1 MGAARKIEVDTHACI
16 GCQACTHVCPANLIS
31 FRDDEQERAVN
42 FPQMCAED
50 CTRCADA
57 CSEKAI
63 TLVTTE
69 HVVDGLFAVKF
80 PLKRCAHCG
89 ASYATEPMVK
99 KLTVSIPALLITGEQ
114 DWLTMCLECRR
125 AAEAKQLSH
134 RALMSRPF

>member
-1 MGAARKIEVDTHACI
+1 MEAARKIEVDTNACI

-31 FRDDEQERAVN
+31 FRDDDQERAVHI
-42 FPQMCAED
+42 PQTCTED

-69 HVVDGLFAVKF
+69 QVVDGLFTVKI
-80 PLKRCAHCG
+80 PLQRCVHCG

-99 KLTVSIPALLITGEQ
+99 KLTVSIPALLVNGEQ
-114 DWLTMCLECRR
+114 NWLTMCLECRR
-125 AAEAKQLSH
+125 AAEAKHLSD
-134 RALMSRPF
+134 RTLMSRPF